1 MVNKRKLL
9 VVDDA
14 PENIQPLIS
23 TLKDDF
29 AIQVAKNGND
39 AIKHATEE
47 PQPDIILLDIMMPDM
62 DGYQVC
68 KYLKADDRTKDI
80 PIIFVT
86 ALDSSEDEEKG
97 LKLGAVDYITKP
109 INPQLVKARV
119 NNHLELKLYRD
130 HLKHELDEKEEI
142 LMVQS
147 RHAAMGEMIGIIA
160 HQWRQP
166 ITTISLE
173 ASNMIASIELETA
186 NLEELKKNSKDIIDQ
201 TIYISKTIDDFRNFF
216 RPNKEKTVVK
226 LEDILVDTKKIL
238 GPNLDTYGIQLI
250 TEVKDSKPI
259 MCYPRE
265 LVHVYINLLKN
276 AKDVFIEKET
286 KQRKVTVTID
296 SDENGIIST
305 VCDNGGGIDDSIKD
319 KLFDIYFSTKSGD
332 NGLGLGLYIS
342 KIILEKHLNGS
353 ISVEN
358 NDEGACFTI
367 RIPFEGNEV

>member
-142 LMVQS
+142 LM
-147 RHAAMGEMIGIIA
+147 
-160 HQWRQP
+160 
-166 ITTISLE
+166 
-173 ASNMIASIELETA
+173 IEP
-186 NLEELKKNSKDIIDQ
+186 K
-201 TIYISKTIDDFRNFF
+201 IY
-216 RPNKEKTVVK
+216 
-226 LEDILVDTKKIL
+226 
-238 GPNLDTYGIQLI
+238 QL
-250 TEVKDSKPI
+250 
-259 MCYPRE
+259 Y
-265 LVHVYINLLKN
+265 L
-276 AKDVFIEKET
+276 
-286 KQRKVTVTID
+286 
-296 SDENGIIST
+296 
-305 VCDNGGGIDDSIKD
+305 
-319 KLFDIYFSTKSGD
+319 
-332 NGLGLGLYIS
+332 
-342 KIILEKHLNGS
+342 
-353 ISVEN
+353 
-358 NDEGACFTI
+358 
-367 RIPFEGNEV
+367 